1 MKRSTWDPD
10 QFEIY
15 ERIILESMLMRST
28 QDLYERINLGSMW
41 IKKKRINLGSMWI
54 KKKDQLE
61 IHKERDP
68 PRIYERN
75 ILDPCK

>member
-41 IKKKRINLGSMWI
+41 IKKK
-54 KKKDQLE
+54 DQLE